1 MSEYIEQFKKFI
13 IFITEKFKYILI
25 SLIQFIFLESLKEK
39 KTSLYNCI
47 NNFVD
52 LVINKPV
59 RYLIILLFIFFIF
72 IYILFYNKF
81 IYNFFNNNKSYDL
94 LKSNDVNYNTNKI
107 SEIEYDYNKSNI
119 LSNYY
124 NDTTYYKFCLF
135 FLTFISFVL
144 ILLFY
149 FLNTRTHTKDYGFYK
164 DTDDNGVN
172 KKYLF
177 YLNKEDKNNKDRGKY
192 DTQLFN
198 TLTIFFKCILIGLFL
213 FLCIIFLISFILFFY
228 KFFNFAHNLYINI
241 IIILFIFTF
250 ISFFIYLS
258 NIFKQFITSCTNGSF
273 ALYNNNGKNIFNI
286 FLDFLK
292 SVTCTILLIVF
303 FIPCIIYLLVNQLK
317 YELKITLPIT
327 YFYFFIILMLSL
339 VLFLYNKYS
348 SVFKNNSFFNPKVSY
363 NLLNYDYYDNKLQEP
378 VYIKKYIKLKNF
390 NTILDIPDKSLTF
403 FEEKT
408 YEHLLKKYL
417 HKFGKFFITHEGF
430 VEAYDP
436 QEAIYKR
443 DKETVRA
450 KAKAN
455 TGEAVGNW
463 AKMELDK
470 RTNVDQMRN
479 SELDKLNLRKGK
491 LWDDILDASAEAA
504 EDAFVLAVGQGANP
518 ATYGMGHI
526 NDAVEVGV
534 DVGMKN
540 AEREVAWAAAAARPR
555 SVAPHAAEGDA
566 ATAAGV
572 VTATDSNQ
580 DNKVLTSTE
589 LNDKFVQKFEDT
601 KKYLKGY
608 LNDVL
613 TGNYLEKNI
622 GKNNY
627 EIYNYVINTINNY
640 EIDFELYINANHNN
654 NNNEIQILNFCNRP
668 IISYKN
674 NNILFY
680 FYGYK
685 FPIDNDLNYKDPLY
699 KTDLPTYTNTNYDT
713 NIDNSYNLHN
723 LFTLKN
729 IKFNK
734 FNKFN
739 IKYDATY
746 ISIYLNNKLIFN
758 NKFKLHIIDMQ
769 NYSIIYNNISI
780 GNNIIDISNDLYNT
794 NIELL
799 KLNGLEA
806 QIKNINYKH

>member
-149 FLNTRTHTKDYGFYK
+149 FLNTRTHSKDYGFYN
-164 DTDDNGVN
+164 DNGVN

-273 ALYNNNGKNIFNI
+273 ALYNNNGKNIPNI

-303 FIPCIIYLLVNQLK
+303 FIPCIIYLLVNKLK

-430 VEAYDP
+430 DS
-436 QEAIYKR
+436 K
-443 DKETVRA
+443 DNDMNN
-450 KAKAN
+450 KA
-455 TGEAVGNW
+455 
-463 AKMELDK
+463 
-470 RTNVDQMRN
+470 
-479 SELDKLNLRKGK
+479 
-491 LWDDILDASAEAA
+491 DD
-504 EDAFVLAVGQGANP
+504 
-518 ATYGMGHI
+518 
-526 NDAVEVGV
+526 
-534 DVGMKN
+534 
-540 AEREVAWAAAAARPR
+540 
-555 SVAPHAAEGDA
+555 
-566 ATAAGV
+566 
-572 VTATDSNQ
+572 
-580 DNKVLTSTE
+580 VLTSTE